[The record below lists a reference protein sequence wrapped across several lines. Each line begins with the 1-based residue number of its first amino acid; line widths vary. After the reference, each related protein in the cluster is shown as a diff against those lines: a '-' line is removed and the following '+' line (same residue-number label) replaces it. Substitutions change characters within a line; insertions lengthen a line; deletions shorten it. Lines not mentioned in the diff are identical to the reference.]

1 MYLSKFSNVLL
12 NCVTKSLLDIAQIGE
27 GIRQPKLILT
37 LFNSFPSTWWGEN
50 SLGISIWNSKLQA
63 LQTKRY
69 TIHRKKNTCLLKFTK
84 MTSENRQFKMH
95 SKLLTLKCLLLL
107 MWMWMKKCLTATIL
121 LRLHEG
127 QWGPMQVHTLNTRF
141 HFWQLCICW
150 PELMNIVCIVLMNG
164 KYHFEEICNTVISLV
179 LWL

>member
-1 MYLSKFSNVLL
+1 MIGIG
-12 NCVTKSLLDIAQIGE
+12 NCVTKSLLNIAQIGE

-95 SKLLTLKCLLLL
+95 SKLLTLMFIVVDVDVDEEMFYCYDSFEITWRSVRPRCKYIHWTHDSIFGNCVFADLNWWIKCASFWWTENIILKRYVLL
-107 MWMWMKKCLTATIL
+107 
-121 LRLHEG
+121 
-127 QWGPMQVHTLNTRF
+127 
-141 HFWQLCICW
+141 
-150 PELMNIVCIVLMNG
+150 
-164 KYHFEEICNTVISLV
+164 
-179 LWL
+179 

>member
-107 MWMWMKKCLTATIL
+107 MWMWMKKCFTATIL

-127 QWGPMQVHTLNTRF
+127 QWGPDASTYTEHTIPFLAIVYLLTWTDEYSMHRF
-141 HFWQLCICW
+141 DERKISFWRD
-150 PELMNIVCIVLMNG
+150 M
-164 KYHFEEICNTVISLV
+164 
-179 LWL
+179 